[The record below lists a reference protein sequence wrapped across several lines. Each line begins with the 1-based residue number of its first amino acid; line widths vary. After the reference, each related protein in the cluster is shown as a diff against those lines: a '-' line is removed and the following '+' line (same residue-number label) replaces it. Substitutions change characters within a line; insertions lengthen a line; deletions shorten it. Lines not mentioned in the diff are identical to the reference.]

1 MRQRF
6 HRPICHVALHAAA
19 LVALLMLSL
28 AMLVVSAEEA
38 QTDDASDVISGRAL
52 TPGVREASTSA

>member
-1 MRQRF
+1 
-6 HRPICHVALHAAA
+6 
-19 LVALLMLSL
+19 MLSL

-52 TPGVREASTSA
+52 MPGVREASTSA